1 MLTDKYIEKLLDLYF
16 KGELSQEEKEKL
28 FESIHSNP
36 SLNDTVQYVL
46 NHVDPSK
53 AESFLAEK
61 SLMCDTEI
69 ISESDETLIEL
80 YLSGLMS
87 QEEEDDFLK
96 KLVSDTDLRTD
107 ALAQAFLIKAIR
119 KIQNA
124 DNNVLEAAKNTPI
137 SDINSLFEELQ
148 TEDDDML
155 IDSYLQGNLS
165 DPEVEAFQERLKSDI
180 EFKERVAAITILAKG
195 IQIRQ
200 ERDNKVIKDAKS
212 LSKED
217 IISTISEAEKAAI
230 LEQLEPAA
238 GYAPQ
243 RPAASQEPAAA
254 SRHII
259 WYRRIA
265 AAAVVIIV
273 VGIGWDY
280 HNSSVSMNY
289 ADQGIE
295 KAVSDLAGDKIIK
308 GDGEE
313 VVDEL
318 RELFENVRKKNDL
331 PLTITKLEKLYNSA
345 TDEYAHVEDDY
356 VDQISIALASAYIYD
371 GQKTKAKDILNH
383 MINDPD
389 TSPEIKEKAKQMLE
403 NIRKTFIF

>member
-87 QEEEDDFLK
+87 PEEEDDFLK
-96 KLVSDTDLRTD
+96 KLVSDTDLRTN

-155 IDSYLQGNLS
+155 IDSYLQGSLS
-165 DPEVEAFQERLKSDI
+165 DSEVEAFQERLKSDK
-180 EFKERVAAITILAKG
+180 EFKERVSAITILSKG
-195 IQIRQ
+195 IQIQQ
-200 ERDNKVIKDAKS
+200 ERDNKIIEDAKS

-217 IISTISEAEKAAI
+217 IISAISDAAQI
-230 LEQLEPAA
+230 PAA
-238 GYAPQ
+238 ATI
-243 RPAASQEPAAA
+243 PAASETPAA
-254 SRHII
+254 SRYNI
-259 WYRRIA
+259 WYRRFA
-265 AAAVVIIV
+265 AAAVVLIV

-295 KAVSDLAGDKIIK
+295 MAVSDMAGEKFTK

-313 VVDEL
+313 IVDEL
-318 RELFENVRKKNDL
+318 RELFGNVRQKNDL
-331 PLTITKLEKLYNSA
+331 PLTIAKLEKLYKSA

-356 VDQISIALASAYIYD
+356 VDQISLALASAYIYD
-371 GQKTKAKDILNH
+371 GQKSKAKDILH
-383 MINDPD
+383 HIMNDPD
-389 TSPEIKEKAKQMLE
+389 AAPEIKEKAKQMLD

>member
-28 FESIHSNP
+28 FESLRSNP

-46 NHVDPSK
+46 NHVDSSK

-87 QEEEDDFLK
+87 PEEEDDFLK
-96 KLVSDTDLRTD
+96 KLVSDTDLRTN
-107 ALAQAFLIKAIR
+107 ALAQAFLIKVIR
-119 KIQNA
+119 KIQNT

-155 IDSYLQGNLS
+155 IDSYLQGSLS
-165 DPEVEAFQERLKSDI
+165 DPEAKAFQERLKSDK
-180 EFKERVAAITILAKG
+180 EFKERVSAITILSKG
-195 IQIRQ
+195 IQIQ
-200 ERDNKVIKDAKS
+200 QKRDNKIIEDAKS

-217 IISTISEAEKAAI
+217 IISAISEADRAA
-230 LEQLEPAA
+230 A
-238 GYAPQ
+238 Q
-243 RPAASQEPAAA
+243 RPAAS
-254 SRHII
+254 RYII
-259 WYRRIA
+259 WYRRLA
-265 AAAVVIIV
+265 AAAVVLIV

-280 HNSSVSMNY
+280 HNSSVMMS
-289 ADQGIE
+289 
-295 KAVSDLAGDKIIK
+295 SAGDCIEFASTQLPQEIINRGNGK
-308 GDGEE
+308 D
-313 VVDEL
+313 L
-318 RELFENVRKKNDL
+318 HELFKNVQKKNDL
-331 PLTITKLEKLYNSA
+331 KETIDELEGY
-345 TDEYAHVEDDY
+345 YAEDVCVEQ
-356 VDQISIALASAYIYD
+356 VALALATAYIYD
-371 GQKTKAKDILNH
+371 GQKSKAKDILTQL
-383 MINDPD
+383 INDPD
-389 TSPEIKEKAKQMLE
+389 TAPEIKEKAKQMLD

>member
-28 FESIHSNP
+28 FESLRSNP

-46 NHVDPSK
+46 SHVDPSK

-80 YLSGLMS
+80 YLSSLMS

-96 KLVSDTDLRTD
+96 KLVADTDLRTN

-119 KIQNA
+119 KIQNE
-124 DNNVLEAAKNTPI
+124 DNRVLEAAKNTSV

-165 DPEVEAFQERLKSDI
+165 ESEIEAFQERLNSDK

-195 IQIRQ
+195 IQIQQ
-200 ERDNKVIKDAKS
+200 EQDNKIIKDAKS

-217 IISTISEAEKAAI
+217 IIATINDAAQKPI
-230 LEQLEPAA
+230 AA
-238 GYAPQ
+238 TIPY
-243 RPAASQEPAAA
+243 AASQEPAAVQEPAAA
-254 SRHII
+254 SRPGHT
-259 WYRRIA
+259 WYRRMA
-265 AAAVVIIV
+265 AAAVVLIV

-295 KAVSDLAGDKIIK
+295 KAVSDLPGERFIK
-308 GDGEE
+308 GDGED
-313 VVDEL
+313 VADEL
-318 RELFENVRKKNDL
+318 RVLFENVRKKNDL

-356 VDQISIALASAYIYD
+356 VDQISLALASAYIYD
-371 GQKTKAKDILNH
+371 GQKTKARDILNH
-383 MINDPD
+383 LINDPD
-389 TSPEIKEKAKQMLE
+389 AAPEIKEKAKQMLD
-403 NIRKTFIF
+403 NIRRTFIF

>member
-1 MLTDKYIEKLLDLYF
+1 MMTDKYIEKLLDLYF

-28 FESIHSNP
+28 FESLRSNP

-46 NHVDPSK
+46 SHVDPSK

-96 KLVSDTDLRTD
+96 KLVADTDLRTN
-107 ALAQAFLIKAIR
+107 ALAQAFLIKAIK
-119 KIQNA
+119 KIQNE
-124 DNNVLEAAKNTPI
+124 DNRVLEAAKNTSV

-155 IDSYLQGNLS
+155 IDSYLQGNMS
-165 DPEVEAFQERLKSDI
+165 ESEIKAFQERLNSDK

-195 IQIRQ
+195 IQIQQ
-200 ERDNKVIKDAKS
+200 EQDNKIIKDAKS

-217 IISTISEAEKAAI
+217 IIATINDASQEPVAATI
-230 LEQLEPAA
+230 
-238 GYAPQ
+238 PQ
-243 RPAASQEPAAA
+243 AASQEPAAA
-254 SRHII
+254 QEPPAASRPKHT
-259 WYRRIA
+259 WYRRMA
-265 AAAVVIIV
+265 AAAVVLIV

-295 KAVSDLAGDKIIK
+295 KAVSDLAGERFIK
-308 GDGEE
+308 GDGED
-313 VVDEL
+313 VADEL
-318 RELFENVRKKNDL
+318 RVLFENVRKKNDL

-345 TDEYAHVEDDY
+345 TDDYAHVEDDY
-356 VDQISIALASAYIYD
+356 VDQISLALASAYIYD

-383 MINDPD
+383 LINDPD
-389 TSPEIKEKAKQMLE
+389 AAPEIKEKAKQMLD

>member
-87 QEEEDDFLK
+87 PEEEDDFLK
-96 KLVSDTDLRTD
+96 KLVSDTDLRTN

-119 KIQNA
+119 KIQNT

-155 IDSYLQGNLS
+155 IDSYLQGTLS
-165 DPEVEAFQERLKSDI
+165 DSEVEAFQERLKSDK
-180 EFKERVAAITILAKG
+180 EFKERVSAITILSKG
-195 IQIRQ
+195 IQIQQ
-200 ERDNKVIKDAKS
+200 ERDNKIIEDAKS

-217 IISTISEAEKAAI
+217 IISAISDAAQI
-230 LEQLEPAA
+230 PAA
-238 GYAPQ
+238 ATI
-243 RPAASQEPAAA
+243 PAASETPAA
-254 SRHII
+254 SRYNI
-259 WYRRIA
+259 WYRRFA
-265 AAAVVIIV
+265 AAAVVLIV

-289 ADQGIE
+289 AEQGIE
-295 KAVSDLAGDKIIK
+295 MAVSDLAGEKFTK

-313 VVDEL
+313 IVDEL
-318 RELFENVRKKNDL
+318 RELFGNVRQKNDL
-331 PLTITKLEKLYNSA
+331 PLTIAKLEKLYKSA

-356 VDQISIALASAYIYD
+356 VDQISLALAAAYIYD
-371 GQKTKAKDILNH
+371 GQKSKAKDILNH
-383 MINDPD
+383 ILNDPD
-389 TSPEIKEKAKQMLE
+389 AAPEIKEKAKQMLD
-403 NIRKTFIF
+403 NIRNTFIF

>member
-87 QEEEDDFLK
+87 PEEEDDFLK
-96 KLVSDTDLRTD
+96 KLVSDTDLHTN

-124 DNNVLEAAKNTPI
+124 DNKVLEAAKNTPI

-148 TEDDDML
+148 TEDDDIL
-155 IDSYLQGNLS
+155 IDSYLQGTLS
-165 DPEVEAFQERLKSDI
+165 DSEVEAFQERLKSDK
-180 EFKERVAAITILAKG
+180 EFKERVSAITILSKG
-195 IQIRQ
+195 IQIQQ
-200 ERDNKVIKDAKS
+200 ERDNKIIEDAKS

-217 IISTISEAEKAAI
+217 IISAISEADRAAAQI
-230 LEQLEPAA
+230 PAA
-238 GYAPQ
+238 ANI
-243 RPAASQEPAAA
+243 PAASKYN
-254 SRHII
+254 I

-265 AAAVVIIV
+265 AAAVVLIV

-295 KAVSDLAGDKIIK
+295 MAVSDLAGEKIIK
-308 GDGEE
+308 GDGED

-318 RELFENVRKKNDL
+318 RELFGNVRQKNDL
-331 PLTITKLEKLYNSA
+331 PLTITKLEKLYKSA

-356 VDQISIALASAYIYD
+356 VDQISLALASAYIYD
-371 GQKTKAKDILNH
+371 GQKSKAKDILH
-383 MINDPD
+383 HIMNDPD
-389 TSPEIKEKAKQMLE
+389 AAPEIKEKAKQMLD

>member
-1 MLTDKYIEKLLDLYF
+1 MMTDKYIEKLLDLYF

-28 FESIHSNP
+28 FESLRSNP

-46 NHVDPSK
+46 SHVDPSK

-96 KLVSDTDLRTD
+96 KLVADTDLRTN

-119 KIQNA
+119 KIQNE
-124 DNNVLEAAKNTPI
+124 DNRVLEAAKNTSV

-165 DPEVEAFQERLKSDI
+165 ESEIKAFQERLNSDK

-195 IQIRQ
+195 IQIQQ
-200 ERDNKVIKDAKS
+200 EQDNKIIKDAKS

-217 IISTISEAEKAAI
+217 IIATINDAA
-230 LEQLEPAA
+230 QDPVAATKPYAASQEPAA
-238 GYAPQ
+238 V
-243 RPAASQEPAAA
+243 QEPAAA
-254 SRHII
+254 SRHIS
-259 WYRRIA
+259 WYRRMA
-265 AAAVVIIV
+265 AAAVVLIV

-280 HNSSVSMNY
+280 HNSSVMMSN
-289 ADQGIE
+289 
-295 KAVSDLAGDKIIK
+295 AGDCIEFASSQLPREIINR
-308 GDGEE
+308 GDGKDLHELFQNVQNRIDLKE
-313 VVDEL
+313 TIDEL
-318 RELFENVRKKNDL
+318 EG
-331 PLTITKLEKLYNSA
+331 Y
-345 TDEYAHVEDDY
+345 YAEDVCVEQ
-356 VDQISIALASAYIYD
+356 VALALATAYIYD
-371 GQKTKAKDILNH
+371 GQKSKAKEILNQL
-383 MINDPD
+383 INDPD
-389 TSPEIKEKAKQMLE
+389 AALEIKEKAKQMLD

>member
-28 FESIHSNP
+28 FESLRSNP

-46 NHVDPSK
+46 SHVDPSK

-96 KLVSDTDLRTD
+96 KLVADTDLRTN

-119 KIQNA
+119 KIQNE
-124 DNNVLEAAKNTPI
+124 DNRVLEAAKNTSV

-165 DPEVEAFQERLKSDI
+165 ESEEEAFQERLNSDK

-195 IQIRQ
+195 IQIQQ
-200 ERDNKVIKDAKS
+200 EQDNKIIKDAKS

-217 IISTISEAEKAAI
+217 IIATIKDAA
-230 LEQLEPAA
+230 QDPVAA
-238 GYAPQ
+238 TKPY
-243 RPAASQEPAAA
+243 AASQEPAVA
-254 SRHII
+254 SRPRHIS
-259 WYRRIA
+259 WYRRMA
-265 AAAVVIIV
+265 AAAVVLIV

-295 KAVSDLAGDKIIK
+295 KAVSDLAGERFIK
-308 GDGEE
+308 GDGED
-313 VVDEL
+313 VADEL
-318 RELFENVRKKNDL
+318 RVLFENVRKKNDL

-356 VDQISIALASAYIYD
+356 VDQISLALASAYIYD
-371 GQKTKAKDILNH
+371 GQKTKARDILNH
-383 MINDPD
+383 LINDPD
-389 TSPEIKEKAKQMLE
+389 AAPEIKEKAKQMLD

>member
-1 MLTDKYIEKLLDLYF
+1 MMTDKYIEKLLDLYF

-28 FESIHSNP
+28 FESLRSNP

-46 NHVDPSK
+46 SHVDPSK

-96 KLVSDTDLRTD
+96 KLVADTDLRTN
-107 ALAQAFLIKAIR
+107 ALAQAFLIKAIK
-119 KIQNA
+119 KIQNE
-124 DNNVLEAAKNTPI
+124 DNRVLEAAKNTSV

-155 IDSYLQGNLS
+155 IDSYLQGNMS
-165 DPEVEAFQERLKSDI
+165 ESEIKAFQERLNSDK

-195 IQIRQ
+195 IQIQQ
-200 ERDNKVIKDAKS
+200 EQDNKIIKDAKS

-217 IISTISEAEKAAI
+217 IIATIND
-230 LEQLEPAA
+230 
-238 GYAPQ
+238 
-243 RPAASQEPAAA
+243 ASQEPAAA
-254 SRHII
+254 QEPPAASRPKHT
-259 WYRRIA
+259 WYRRMA
-265 AAAVVIIV
+265 AAAVVLIV

-295 KAVSDLAGDKIIK
+295 KAVSDLAGERFIK
-308 GDGEE
+308 GDGED
-313 VVDEL
+313 VADEL
-318 RELFENVRKKNDL
+318 RVLFENVRKKNDL

-345 TDEYAHVEDDY
+345 TDDYAHVEDDY
-356 VDQISIALASAYIYD
+356 VDQISLALASAYIYD

-383 MINDPD
+383 LINDPD
-389 TSPEIKEKAKQMLE
+389 AAPEIKEKAKQMLD

>member
-46 NHVDPSK
+46 NHVDSSK

-87 QEEEDDFLK
+87 PEEEDDFLK
-96 KLVSDTDLRTD
+96 KLVSDTDLRTN

-124 DNNVLEAAKNTPI
+124 DNKVLEAAKNTPI

-148 TEDDDML
+148 TEDDDIL
-155 IDSYLQGNLS
+155 IDSYLQGTLS
-165 DPEVEAFQERLKSDI
+165 DSEVETFQKRLKSDK
-180 EFKERVAAITILAKG
+180 EFKERVSAITILSKG
-195 IQIRQ
+195 IQIQQ
-200 ERDNKVIKDAKS
+200 ERDNKIIEDAKS

-217 IISTISEAEKAAI
+217 IISAISDAAQI
-230 LEQLEPAA
+230 PAA
-238 GYAPQ
+238 ATI
-243 RPAASQEPAAA
+243 PAASETPAA
-254 SRHII
+254 SRYNI
-259 WYRRIA
+259 WYRRFA
-265 AAAVVIIV
+265 AAAVVLIV

-289 ADQGIE
+289 AEQGIE
-295 KAVSDLAGDKIIK
+295 MAVSDLAGEKFTK

-313 VVDEL
+313 IVDEL
-318 RELFENVRKKNDL
+318 RELFGNVRQKNDL
-331 PLTITKLEKLYNSA
+331 PLTIAKLEKLYKSA

-371 GQKTKAKDILNH
+371 GQKSKAKDVLNH
-383 MINDPD
+383 ILNDPD
-389 TSPEIKEKAKQMLE
+389 AAPEIKEKAKQMLD
-403 NIRKTFIF
+403 NIRNTVIF

>member
-28 FESIHSNP
+28 FESLRSNP

-46 NHVDPSK
+46 SHVDPSK
-53 AESFLAEK
+53 AECFLAEK

-96 KLVSDTDLRTD
+96 KLVADTDLRTN

-119 KIQNA
+119 KIQNE
-124 DNNVLEAAKNTPI
+124 DNRVLEAAKNTSV

-165 DPEVEAFQERLKSDI
+165 ESEIKAFQERLDSDK
-180 EFKERVAAITILAKG
+180 EFKERVAAITILSKG
-195 IQIRQ
+195 IQIQQ
-200 ERDNKVIKDAKS
+200 EQDNKIIKDAKS

-217 IISTISEAEKAAI
+217 IIATINDAA
-230 LEQLEPAA
+230 
-238 GYAPQ
+238 
-243 RPAASQEPAAA
+243 QEPIAATIPYAA
-254 SRHII
+254 SRPGHT
-259 WYRRIA
+259 WYRRMA
-265 AAAVVIIV
+265 AAAVVLIV

-295 KAVSDLAGDKIIK
+295 KAVSDLAGERFIK
-308 GDGEE
+308 GDGED
-313 VVDEL
+313 VADEL
-318 RELFENVRKKNDL
+318 RVLFENVRKKNDL

-345 TDEYAHVEDDY
+345 TDDYAHVEDDY
-356 VDQISIALASAYIYD
+356 VDQISLALASAYIYD
-371 GQKTKAKDILNH
+371 GQKTKARDILNH
-383 MINDPD
+383 LINDPD
-389 TSPEIKEKAKQMLE
+389 AAPEIKEKAKQMLD
-403 NIRKTFIF
+403 NIRRTFIF

>member
-87 QEEEDDFLK
+87 PEEEDDFLK
-96 KLVSDTDLRTD
+96 KLVSDTDLRTN

-119 KIQNA
+119 KIQNT

-155 IDSYLQGNLS
+155 IDSYLQGTLS
-165 DPEVEAFQERLKSDI
+165 DSEVETFQKRLKSDK
-180 EFKERVAAITILAKG
+180 EFKERVSAITILSKG
-195 IQIRQ
+195 IQIQ
-200 ERDNKVIKDAKS
+200 QKRDNKIIEDAKS

-217 IISTISEAEKAAI
+217 IISAISEADRAA
-230 LEQLEPAA
+230 A
-238 GYAPQ
+238 Q
-243 RPAASQEPAAA
+243 RPAAS
-254 SRHII
+254 RYII
-259 WYRRIA
+259 WYRRLA
-265 AAAVVIIV
+265 AAAVVLIV

-280 HNSSVSMNY
+280 HNSSVMMS
-289 ADQGIE
+289 
-295 KAVSDLAGDKIIK
+295 SAGDCIEFASTQLPQEIINRGNGK
-308 GDGEE
+308 D
-313 VVDEL
+313 L
-318 RELFENVRKKNDL
+318 HELFKNVQKKNDL
-331 PLTITKLEKLYNSA
+331 KETIDELEGYYGE
-345 TDEYAHVEDDY
+345 DVCVEQ
-356 VDQISIALASAYIYD
+356 VALALATAYIYD
-371 GQKTKAKDILNH
+371 GQKSKAKDILTQL
-383 MINDPD
+383 INDPD
-389 TSPEIKEKAKQMLE
+389 TAPEIKEKAKQMLD

>member
-28 FESIHSNP
+28 FESLRSNP

-46 NHVDPSK
+46 NHVDSSK

-87 QEEEDDFLK
+87 PEEEDDFLK
-96 KLVSDTDLRTD
+96 KLVSDTDLRTN

-119 KIQNA
+119 KIQNT

-155 IDSYLQGNLS
+155 IDSYLQGSLS
-165 DPEVEAFQERLKSDI
+165 DPEAKAFQERLKSDK
-180 EFKERVAAITILAKG
+180 EFKERVSAITILSKG
-195 IQIRQ
+195 IQIQQ
-200 ERDNKVIKDAKS
+200 ERDNKIIEDAKS

-217 IISTISEAEKAAI
+217 IISAISEADRAA
-230 LEQLEPAA
+230 A
-238 GYAPQ
+238 Q
-243 RPAASQEPAAA
+243 RPAAS
-254 SRHII
+254 RYIK
-259 WYRRIA
+259 WYRRLA
-265 AAAVVIIV
+265 AAAVVLIV

-280 HNSSVSMNY
+280 HNSSVMMS
-289 ADQGIE
+289 
-295 KAVSDLAGDKIIK
+295 SAGDCIEFASTQLPQEIINRGNGK
-308 GDGEE
+308 D
-313 VVDEL
+313 L
-318 RELFENVRKKNDL
+318 HELFKNVQKKNDL
-331 PLTITKLEKLYNSA
+331 KETIDELEGY
-345 TDEYAHVEDDY
+345 YAEDVCVEQ
-356 VDQISIALASAYIYD
+356 VALALATAYIYD
-371 GQKTKAKDILNH
+371 GQKSKAKDILTQL
-383 MINDPD
+383 INDPD
-389 TSPEIKEKAKQMLE
+389 TAPEIKEKAKQMLD

>member
-1 MLTDKYIEKLLDLYF
+1 MMTDKYIEKLLDLYF

-28 FESIHSNP
+28 FESLRSNP

-46 NHVDPSK
+46 SHVDPSK
-53 AESFLAEK
+53 TESFLAEK

-96 KLVSDTDLRTD
+96 KLVADTDLRTN

-119 KIQNA
+119 KIQNE
-124 DNNVLEAAKNTPI
+124 DNRVLEAAKNTSV

-165 DPEVEAFQERLKSDI
+165 ESEIKAFQERLNSDK

-195 IQIRQ
+195 IQIQQ
-200 ERDNKVIKDAKS
+200 EQDNKIIKDAKS

-217 IISTISEAEKAAI
+217 IIATINDAA
-230 LEQLEPAA
+230 
-238 GYAPQ
+238 
-243 RPAASQEPAAA
+243 QEPGAATIPYAA
-254 SRHII
+254 SRPGHT
-259 WYRRIA
+259 WYRRMA
-265 AAAVVIIV
+265 AAAVVLIV

-280 HNSSVSMNY
+280 HNSSVSINY

-295 KAVSDLAGDKIIK
+295 KAVSDLAGERFTK
-308 GDGEE
+308 GDGED
-313 VVDEL
+313 VADEL
-318 RELFENVRKKNDL
+318 RVLFENVRKKNDL

-345 TDEYAHVEDDY
+345 TDDYAHVEDDY
-356 VDQISIALASAYIYD
+356 VDQISLALASAYIYD
-371 GQKTKAKDILNH
+371 GQKTKARDILNH
-383 MINDPD
+383 LINDPD
-389 TSPEIKEKAKQMLE
+389 AAPEIKEKAKQMLD
-403 NIRKTFIF
+403 NIRRTFIF

>member
-1 MLTDKYIEKLLDLYF
+1 MTDKYIEKLLDLYF

-28 FESIHSNP
+28 FESLRSNP

-46 NHVDPSK
+46 SHVDSSK

-96 KLVSDTDLRTD
+96 KLVADTDLRTN

-119 KIQNA
+119 KIQNE
-124 DNNVLEAAKNTPI
+124 DNRVLEAAKNTSV

-165 DPEVEAFQERLKSDI
+165 ESEEEAFQERLNSDK

-195 IQIRQ
+195 IQIQQ
-200 ERDNKVIKDAKS
+200 EQDNKIIKDAKS

-217 IISTISEAEKAAI
+217 IIATINDAA
-230 LEQLEPAA
+230 QKPVAA
-238 GYAPQ
+238 TIPY
-243 RPAASQEPAAA
+243 AASQEPAAVQEPAAA
-254 SRHII
+254 SRPGHT
-259 WYRRIA
+259 WYRRMA
-265 AAAVVIIV
+265 AAAVVLIV

-295 KAVSDLAGDKIIK
+295 KAVSDLPGERFIK
-308 GDGEE
+308 GDGED
-313 VVDEL
+313 VADEL
-318 RELFENVRKKNDL
+318 RVLFENVRKKNDL

-345 TDEYAHVEDDY
+345 TDDYAHVEDDY
-356 VDQISIALASAYIYD
+356 VDQISLALASAYIYD
-371 GQKTKAKDILNH
+371 GQKTKARDILNH
-383 MINDPD
+383 LINDPD
-389 TSPEIKEKAKQMLE
+389 AAPEIKEKAKQMLD
-403 NIRKTFIF
+403 NIRRTFIF

>member
-87 QEEEDDFLK
+87 PEEEDDFLK
-96 KLVSDTDLRTD
+96 KLVSDTDLRTNT
-107 ALAQAFLIKAIR
+107 LAQAFLIKAIR

-124 DNNVLEAAKNTPI
+124 DNKVLEAAKNTPI

-148 TEDDDML
+148 TEDDDIL
-155 IDSYLQGNLS
+155 IDSYLQGTLS
-165 DPEVEAFQERLKSDI
+165 DSEVEAFQERLKSDK
-180 EFKERVAAITILAKG
+180 EFKERVSAIIFLSKG
-195 IQIRQ
+195 IQIQQ
-200 ERDNKVIKDAKS
+200 ERDNKIIEDAKS

-217 IISTISEAEKAAI
+217 IISAISDAVQI
-230 LEQLEPAA
+230 PAA
-238 GYAPQ
+238 ANI
-243 RPAASQEPAAA
+243 PAASEKGY
-254 SRHII
+254 II
-259 WYRRIA
+259 WYRRLA
-265 AAAVVIIV
+265 AAAVVLIV

-295 KAVSDLAGDKIIK
+295 MAVSDMAGEKITK
-308 GDGEE
+308 GDGDEIA
-313 VVDEL
+313 DEL
-318 RELFENVRKKNDL
+318 RELFGNVRQKNDL
-331 PLTITKLEKLYNSA
+331 PLTIAKLEKLYKSA

-356 VDQISIALASAYIYD
+356 VDQISLALAAAYIYD
-371 GQKTKAKDILNH
+371 GQKSKAKDILNH
-383 MINDPD
+383 ILNDPD
-389 TSPEIKEKAKQMLE
+389 AAPEIKEKAKQMLD

>member
-28 FESIHSNP
+28 FESLRSNP

-46 NHVDPSK
+46 SHVDPSK

-69 ISESDETLIEL
+69 ITESDETLIEL

-96 KLVSDTDLRTD
+96 KLVADTDLRTN

-119 KIQNA
+119 KIQNE
-124 DNNVLEAAKNTPI
+124 DNRVLEAAKNTSV

-165 DPEVEAFQERLKSDI
+165 ESEIKAFQERLNSDK

-195 IQIRQ
+195 IQIQQ
-200 ERDNKVIKDAKS
+200 EQDNKIIKDAKS

-217 IISTISEAEKAAI
+217 IIATINDAA
-230 LEQLEPAA
+230 QEPVAA
-238 GYAPQ
+238 TIPQ
-243 RPAASQEPAAA
+243 AASQEPAVA
-254 SRHII
+254 SRPRHIS
-259 WYRRIA
+259 WYRRMA
-265 AAAVVIIV
+265 AAAVVLIV

-295 KAVSDLAGDKIIK
+295 KAVSDLAGERFIK
-308 GDGEE
+308 GDGED
-313 VVDEL
+313 VADEL
-318 RELFENVRKKNDL
+318 RVLFENVRKKNDL

-345 TDEYAHVEDDY
+345 TDDYAHVEDDY
-356 VDQISIALASAYIYD
+356 VDQISLALASAYIYD
-371 GQKTKAKDILNH
+371 GQKTKARDILNH
-383 MINDPD
+383 LINDPD
-389 TSPEIKEKAKQMLE
+389 AAPEIKDKAKQMLD

>member
-28 FESIHSNP
+28 FESLRSNP

-87 QEEEDDFLK
+87 PEEEDDFLK
-96 KLVSDTDLRTD
+96 KLVSDTDLRTN

-119 KIQNA
+119 KIQNT

-155 IDSYLQGNLS
+155 IDSYLQGTLS
-165 DPEVEAFQERLKSDI
+165 DSEVEAFQERLKSDK
-180 EFKERVAAITILAKG
+180 EFKERVSAITILSKG
-195 IQIRQ
+195 IQIQQ
-200 ERDNKVIKDAKS
+200 ERDNKIIEDAKS

-217 IISTISEAEKAAI
+217 IISAISDAAQEPIAATI
-230 LEQLEPAA
+230 P
-238 GYAPQ
+238 Y
-243 RPAASQEPAAA
+243 AASQEPAAVQEPAA
-254 SRHII
+254 SRYNI
-259 WYRRIA
+259 WYRRFA
-265 AAAVVIIV
+265 AAAVVLIV

-295 KAVSDLAGDKIIK
+295 MAVSDMAGEKFTK

-313 VVDEL
+313 IADEL
-318 RELFENVRKKNDL
+318 RELFGNVRQKNDL
-331 PLTITKLEKLYNSA
+331 PLTITKLEKLYKSA

-356 VDQISIALASAYIYD
+356 VDQISLALASAYIYD
-371 GQKTKAKDILNH
+371 GQKSKAKDILNH

-389 TSPEIKEKAKQMLE
+389 AAPEIKEKAKQMLD

>member
-28 FESIHSNP
+28 FESLRSNP

-46 NHVDPSK
+46 SHVDSSK

-96 KLVSDTDLRTD
+96 KLVADTDLRTN

-119 KIQNA
+119 KIQNE
-124 DNNVLEAAKNTPI
+124 DNRVLEAAKNTSV

-165 DPEVEAFQERLKSDI
+165 ESEIEAFQERLNSDK

-195 IQIRQ
+195 IQIQQ
-200 ERDNKVIKDAKS
+200 EQDNKIIKDAKY

-243 RPAASQEPAAA
+243 RPAASQEPAA

>member
-28 FESIHSNP
+28 FESLRSNP

-46 NHVDPSK
+46 NHVDSSK

-87 QEEEDDFLK
+87 PEEEDDFLK
-96 KLVSDTDLRTD
+96 KLVSDTDLRTN

-119 KIQNA
+119 KIQNT

-155 IDSYLQGNLS
+155 IDSYLQGSLS
-165 DPEVEAFQERLKSDI
+165 DPEAKAFQERLKSDKK
-180 EFKERVAAITILAKG
+180 FKERVSAITILSKG
-195 IQIRQ
+195 IQIQQ
-200 ERDNKVIKDAKS
+200 ERDNKIIEDAKS

-217 IISTISEAEKAAI
+217 IISAISDAAQI
-230 LEQLEPAA
+230 PAA
-238 GYAPQ
+238 ATI
-243 RPAASQEPAAA
+243 PAASETPAA
-254 SRHII
+254 SRYNI
-259 WYRRIA
+259 WYRRFA
-265 AAAVVIIV
+265 AAAVVLIV

-295 KAVSDLAGDKIIK
+295 MAVSDMAGEKFTK

-313 VVDEL
+313 IADEL
-318 RELFENVRKKNDL
+318 RELFENVRQKNDL
-331 PLTITKLEKLYNSA
+331 PLTIAKLEKLYKNA

-356 VDQISIALASAYIYD
+356 VDQISLALASAYIYD
-371 GQKTKAKDILNH
+371 GQKSKAKDILH
-383 MINDPD
+383 HIINDPD
-389 TSPEIKEKAKQMLE
+389 AAPEIKEKAKQMLD

>member
-87 QEEEDDFLK
+87 PEEEDDFLK
-96 KLVSDTDLRTD
+96 KLVSDTDLRTNV
-107 ALAQAFLIKAIR
+107 LAQAFLIKAIR

-148 TEDDDML
+148 TEDDDIL
-155 IDSYLQGNLS
+155 IDSYLQGTLS
-165 DPEVEAFQERLKSDI
+165 DSEVEAFQERLKSDK
-180 EFKERVAAITILAKG
+180 EFKERVSAITILSKG
-195 IQIRQ
+195 IQIQQ
-200 ERDNKVIKDAKS
+200 ERDNKIIEDAKS

-217 IISTISEAEKAAI
+217 IISAISDAAQI
-230 LEQLEPAA
+230 PAA
-238 GYAPQ
+238 ATI
-243 RPAASQEPAAA
+243 PAASETPAA
-254 SRHII
+254 SRYNI
-259 WYRRIA
+259 WYRRFA
-265 AAAVVIIV
+265 AAAVVLIV

-289 ADQGIE
+289 AEQGIE
-295 KAVSDLAGDKIIK
+295 MAVSDLAGEKFTK

-313 VVDEL
+313 IADEL
-318 RELFENVRKKNDL
+318 RELFGNVRQKNDL
-331 PLTITKLEKLYNSA
+331 PLTIAKLEKLYKNA

-356 VDQISIALASAYIYD
+356 VDQISLALAAAYIYD
-371 GQKTKAKDILNH
+371 GQKSKAKDILNH
-383 MINDPD
+383 ILNDPD
-389 TSPEIKEKAKQMLE
+389 AAPEIKEKAKQMLD
-403 NIRKTFIF
+403 NIRNTFIF

>member
-1 MLTDKYIEKLLDLYF
+1 MMTDKYIEKLLDLYF

-28 FESIHSNP
+28 FESLRSNP

-46 NHVDPSK
+46 SHVDPSK

-96 KLVSDTDLRTD
+96 KLVADTDLRTN

-119 KIQNA
+119 KIQNE
-124 DNNVLEAAKNTPI
+124 DNRVLEAAKNTSV

-165 DPEVEAFQERLKSDI
+165 ESEIEAFQERLNSDK

-195 IQIRQ
+195 IQIQQ
-200 ERDNKVIKDAKS
+200 EQDNKIIKDAKS

-217 IISTISEAEKAAI
+217 IIATINDAA
-230 LEQLEPAA
+230 QKPVAA
-238 GYAPQ
+238 TIPY
-243 RPAASQEPAAA
+243 AASQEPAAVQEPAAA
-254 SRHII
+254 SRPGHT
-259 WYRRIA
+259 WYRRMA
-265 AAAVVIIV
+265 AAAVVLIV

-295 KAVSDLAGDKIIK
+295 KAVSDLPGERFIK
-308 GDGEE
+308 GDGED
-313 VVDEL
+313 VADEL
-318 RELFENVRKKNDL
+318 RVLFENVRKKNDL

-356 VDQISIALASAYIYD
+356 VDQISLALASAYIYD
-371 GQKTKAKDILNH
+371 GQKTKAKDVLNH
-383 MINDPD
+383 LINDPD
-389 TSPEIKEKAKQMLE
+389 AAPEIKDKAKQMLD

>member
-87 QEEEDDFLK
+87 PEEEDDFLK
-96 KLVSDTDLRTD
+96 KLVSDTDLRTNT
-107 ALAQAFLIKAIR
+107 LAQAFLIKAIR

-124 DNNVLEAAKNTPI
+124 DNKVLEAAKNTPI

-155 IDSYLQGNLS
+155 IDSYLQGSLS
-165 DPEVEAFQERLKSDI
+165 DSEVEAFQERLKSDKK
-180 EFKERVAAITILAKG
+180 FKERVSAIIFLSKG

-200 ERDNKVIKDAKS
+200 ERDNKAIEDAKS
-212 LSKED
+212 LSKDD
-217 IISTISEAEKAAI
+217 IISTIKE
-230 LEQLEPAA
+230 LE
-238 GYAPQ
+238 
-243 RPAASQEPAAA
+243 RFS
-254 SRHII
+254 
-259 WYRRIA
+259 IA
-265 AAAVVIIV
+265 ATKAPETGENDSNTTPGTSGTGTIIPIWFKRVVAVAAMALLVF
-273 VGIGWDY
+273 GIGFDY
-280 HNSSVSMNY
+280 YNSIAPLNY
-289 ADQGIE
+289 ADQSIQWAESTLSNRPDRSDNTANIE
-295 KAVSDLAGDKIIK
+295 S
-308 GDGEE
+308 
-313 VVDEL
+313 EL
-318 RELFENVRKKNDL
+318 RKLFENVKEKNDL

-345 TDEYAHVEDDY
+345 IDEYQHAESDY
-356 VDQISIALASAYIYD
+356 VDQISLALAAACRCQ
-371 GQKTKAKDILNH
+371 GR
-383 MINDPD
+383 P
-389 TSPEIKEKAKQMLE
+389 
-403 NIRKTFIF
+403 

>member
-16 KGELSQEEKEKL
+16 KGELSQQEKEKL
-28 FESIHSNP
+28 FGSLRSNP

-46 NHVDPSK
+46 NHVDSSK

-87 QEEEDDFLK
+87 PEEEDDFLK
-96 KLVSDTDLRTD
+96 KLVSDTDLRTN

-119 KIQNA
+119 KIQNT

-155 IDSYLQGNLS
+155 IDSYLQGSLS
-165 DPEVEAFQERLKSDI
+165 DPEAKAFQERLKSDK
-180 EFKERVAAITILAKG
+180 EFKERVSAITILSKG
-195 IQIRQ
+195 IQIQ
-200 ERDNKVIKDAKS
+200 QKRDNKIIEDAKS

-217 IISTISEAEKAAI
+217 IISAISEADRAA
-230 LEQLEPAA
+230 A
-238 GYAPQ
+238 Q
-243 RPAASQEPAAA
+243 RPAAS
-254 SRHII
+254 RYII
-259 WYRRIA
+259 WYRRLA
-265 AAAVVIIV
+265 AAAVVLIV

-280 HNSSVSMNY
+280 HNSSVMMS
-289 ADQGIE
+289 
-295 KAVSDLAGDKIIK
+295 SAGDCIEFASTQLPQEIINRGNGK
-308 GDGEE
+308 D
-313 VVDEL
+313 L
-318 RELFENVRKKNDL
+318 HELFKNVQKKNDL
-331 PLTITKLEKLYNSA
+331 KETIDELEGY
-345 TDEYAHVEDDY
+345 YAEDVCVEQ
-356 VDQISIALASAYIYD
+356 VALALATAYVYD
-371 GQKTKAKDILNH
+371 GQKSKAKDILTQL
-383 MINDPD
+383 INDPD
-389 TSPEIKEKAKQMLE
+389 TAPEIKEKAKQMLD

>member
-1 MLTDKYIEKLLDLYF
+1 MMTDKYIEKLLDLYF

-28 FESIHSNP
+28 FESLRSNP

-46 NHVDPSK
+46 SHVDPSK

-69 ISESDETLIEL
+69 ISESDETMIEL

-96 KLVSDTDLRTD
+96 KLVADTDLRTN

-119 KIQNA
+119 KIQNE
-124 DNNVLEAAKNTPI
+124 DNRVLEAAKNTSV

-165 DPEVEAFQERLKSDI
+165 ESEIKAFQERLNSDK

-195 IQIRQ
+195 IQIQQ
-200 ERDNKVIKDAKS
+200 EQDNKIIKDAKS

-217 IISTISEAEKAAI
+217 IIATINDAA
-230 LEQLEPAA
+230 QKPVAA
-238 GYAPQ
+238 TIPY
-243 RPAASQEPAAA
+243 AASQEPAAVQEPAAA
-254 SRHII
+254 SRPGHT
-259 WYRRIA
+259 WYRRMA
-265 AAAVVIIV
+265 AAAVVLIV

-295 KAVSDLAGDKIIK
+295 KAVSDLAGERFIK
-308 GDGEE
+308 GDGED
-313 VVDEL
+313 VADEL
-318 RELFENVRKKNDL
+318 RVLFENVRKKNDL

-356 VDQISIALASAYIYD
+356 VDQISLALASAYIYD
-371 GQKTKAKDILNH
+371 GQKTKARDILNH
-383 MINDPD
+383 LINDPD
-389 TSPEIKEKAKQMLE
+389 AAPEIKEKAKQMLD
-403 NIRKTFIF
+403 NIRRTFIF

>member
-28 FESIHSNP
+28 FESLRSNP

-46 NHVDPSK
+46 SHVDSSK

-96 KLVSDTDLRTD
+96 KLVADTDLRTN

-119 KIQNA
+119 KIQNE
-124 DNNVLEAAKNTPI
+124 DNRVLEAAKNTSV

-165 DPEVEAFQERLKSDI
+165 ESEIEAFQERLNSDK

-195 IQIRQ
+195 IQIQQ
-200 ERDNKVIKDAKS
+200 EQDNKIIKDAKS

-217 IISTISEAEKAAI
+217 IIATIKDAA
-230 LEQLEPAA
+230 QDPVAA
-238 GYAPQ
+238 TKPY
-243 RPAASQEPAAA
+243 AASQEPAAVQEPAAA
-254 SRHII
+254 SRPGHI
-259 WYRRIA
+259 WYRRMA
-265 AAAVVIIV
+265 AAAVVLIV

-295 KAVSDLAGDKIIK
+295 KAVSDLAGERFIK
-308 GDGEE
+308 GDGED
-313 VVDEL
+313 VADEL
-318 RELFENVRKKNDL
+318 RVLFENVRKKNDL

-356 VDQISIALASAYIYD
+356 VDQISLALASAYIYD
-371 GQKTKAKDILNH
+371 GQKTKAKDVLNH
-383 MINDPD
+383 LINDPD
-389 TSPEIKEKAKQMLE
+389 AAPEIKDKAKQMLD

>member
-87 QEEEDDFLK
+87 PEEEDDFLK
-96 KLVSDTDLRTD
+96 KLVSDTDLRTN

-124 DNNVLEAAKNTPI
+124 DNKVLEAAKNTPI

-148 TEDDDML
+148 TEDDDIL
-155 IDSYLQGNLS
+155 IDSYLQGTLS
-165 DPEVEAFQERLKSDI
+165 DSEVEAFQERLKSDK
-180 EFKERVAAITILAKG
+180 EFKERVSAITILSKG
-195 IQIRQ
+195 IQIQQ
-200 ERDNKVIKDAKS
+200 ERDNKIIEDAKS

-217 IISTISEAEKAAI
+217 IISAISDAAQI
-230 LEQLEPAA
+230 PAA
-238 GYAPQ
+238 ATI
-243 RPAASQEPAAA
+243 PAASETPAA
-254 SRHII
+254 SRYNI
-259 WYRRIA
+259 WYRRFA
-265 AAAVVIIV
+265 AAAVVLIV

-289 ADQGIE
+289 AEQGIE
-295 KAVSDLAGDKIIK
+295 MAVSDLAGEKFTK

-313 VVDEL
+313 IVDEL
-318 RELFENVRKKNDL
+318 RELFGNVRQKNDL
-331 PLTITKLEKLYNSA
+331 PLTIAKLEKLYKSA

-356 VDQISIALASAYIYD
+356 VDQISLALAAAYIYD
-371 GQKTKAKDILNH
+371 GQKSKAKDILNH
-383 MINDPD
+383 ILNDPD
-389 TSPEIKEKAKQMLE
+389 AAPEIKEKAKQMLD
-403 NIRKTFIF
+403 NIRNTFIF